1 MCADTCT
8 GISTGKCVDMHD
20 MCADMDMDIL
30 MDMCI
35 GMRIDM
41 RPEPRPCRN
50 QPMHLCLGMGMATWA
65 W

>member
-1 MCADTCT
+1 
-8 GISTGKCVDMHD
+8 

-30 MDMCI
+30 MGMCI

-50 QPMHLCLGMGMATWA
+50 QPMHLCLGMGMAA
-65 W
+65 CIEMCIAR